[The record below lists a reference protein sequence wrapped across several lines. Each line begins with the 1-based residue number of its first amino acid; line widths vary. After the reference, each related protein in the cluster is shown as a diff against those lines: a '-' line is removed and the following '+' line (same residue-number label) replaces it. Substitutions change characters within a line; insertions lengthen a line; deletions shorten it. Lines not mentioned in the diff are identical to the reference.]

1 MSLIGPIDL
10 RHGAGPWLGY
20 KDIAEPL
27 SKASIERCIM
37 GNDQSCTISK
47 RRHLLGIDLSARDH
61 LVGDAG
67 NHGDRGRDRRGGFL
81 KALIGVVD
89 FKNAA
94 VETVREGNHRQF
106 DHLVL
111 LVVEAE
117 IGKAASRERGCKTV

>member
-89 FKNAA
+89 RSEEHTSELQSLMRISYA
-94 VETVREGNHRQF
+94 VF
-106 DHLVL
+106 CL
-111 LVVEAE
+111 
-117 IGKAASRERGCKTV
+117 KTTN

>member
-47 RRHLLGIDLSARDH
+47 RRHLLGIDLSARDP

-67 NHGDRGRDRRGGFL
+67 NHGDRGRDRPGGIL
-81 KALIGVVD
+81 KALTGGV
-89 FKNAA
+89 A
-94 VETVREGNHRQF
+94 VKTGGRETVGDRNNGPSNEGK
-106 DHLVL
+106 DD
-111 LVVEAE
+111 
-117 IGKAASRERGCKTV
+117 RG